1 MKSVRKIIKEMV
13 EKYPND
19 MELGARV
26 RWYIRW
32 LYGEEKTPK
41 PKDWSVWLNK
51 WDKVEKRKKAITQQ
65 DIQWLYVKMV
75 LWILAG
81 LGYFYFVIM
90 GFHLWARNQNTL
102 MQVKVTRV
110 E

>member
-32 LYGEEKTPK
+32 LYGEEKENPK
-41 PKDWSVWLNK
+41 NNSNK
-51 WDKVEKRKKAITQQ
+51 KKSNQTRTQKFNERIRPHNFTDK
-65 DIQWLYVKMV
+65 
-75 LWILAG
+75 
-81 LGYFYFVIM
+81 
-90 GFHLWARNQNTL
+90 N
-102 MQVKVTRV
+102 
-110 E
+110 